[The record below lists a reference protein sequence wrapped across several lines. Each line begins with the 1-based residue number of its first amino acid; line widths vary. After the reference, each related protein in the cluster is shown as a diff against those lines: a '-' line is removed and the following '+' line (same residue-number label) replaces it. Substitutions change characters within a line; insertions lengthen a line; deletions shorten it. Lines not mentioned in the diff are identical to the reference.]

1 MTRNRMRRYRVC
13 IGAVVKAGVVRAARQ
28 GSNGLAGAANAVAV
42 ASGWLQ
48 HSLFVG
54 LSLVM

>member
-1 MTRNRMRRYRVC
+1 MRRYGVC

-42 ASGWLQ
+42 ASGWRQ
-48 HSLFVG
+48 HSESCLLVR